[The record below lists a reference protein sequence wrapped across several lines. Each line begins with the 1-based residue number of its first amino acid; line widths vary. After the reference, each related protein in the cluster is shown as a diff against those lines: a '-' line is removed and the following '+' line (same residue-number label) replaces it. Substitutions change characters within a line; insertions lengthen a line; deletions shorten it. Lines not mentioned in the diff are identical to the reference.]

1 MIYIEVNQLF
11 IKNDEQEQKENEGT
25 ENWSSTWSVDR
36 YVLYIENVIF

>member
-25 ENWSSTWSVDR
+25 EN
-36 YVLYIENVIF
+36 